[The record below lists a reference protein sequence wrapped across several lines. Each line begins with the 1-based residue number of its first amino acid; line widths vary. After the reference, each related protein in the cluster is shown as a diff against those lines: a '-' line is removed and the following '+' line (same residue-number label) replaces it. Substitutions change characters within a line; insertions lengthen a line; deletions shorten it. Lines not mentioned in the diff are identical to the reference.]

1 MNSIIVARGDVCL
14 FFEHGM
20 MSMHPLH
27 TQSVERFAELC
38 ASLHM
43 GFDARTHLL
52 ASAGFDEASWKEV
65 EKQWMTEIAANPDG
79 DLARRFS
86 VAYAAARAPAV
97 VGSSPREVAAPGS
110 PLTNCQAPPWCTN
123 AATVPLE
130 AFVVVPSML
139 SFADE
144 DTENSPW
151 SSRQPFP
158 GARDV
163 ELTAEL
169 GPCRPGPALPFLAP
183 QGKDEESGVRA
194 ASDQPRTADPR
205 GLARHSIDATVELS
219 RNIRHAPALPFAA
232 AATPVRRLHR
242 FDSQTG
248 LPLKTPY
255 WVDDSAIKPN
265 KSA

>member
-1 MNSIIVARGDVCL
+1 MKSIIVADGDVCL
-14 FFEHGM
+14 FFEHGT

-43 GFDARTHLL
+43 GFDTRTHLL
-52 ASAGFDEASWKEV
+52 ASGGFDEVSWKEV
-65 EKQWMTEIAANPDG
+65 EEHWMTQFAANPDG
-79 DLARRFS
+79 DLARRFG
-86 VAYAAARAPAV
+86 VAYAAARVPA
-97 VGSSPREVAAPGS
+97 A
-110 PLTNCQAPPWCTN
+110 
-123 AATVPLE
+123 
-130 AFVVVPSML
+130 VVPSEMAVTVPASPL
-139 SFADE
+139 PSREAPTWRNSTATVSLDAFLVAPPLVSFADE

-151 SSRQPFP
+151 SSRRQFP

-163 ELTAEL
+163 DLTAEIV
-169 GPCRPGPALPFLAP
+169 PCRSGPVLPFLASP
-183 QGKDEESGVRA
+183 GKDEESGVRA
-194 ASDQPRTADPR
+194 ASDQSRVADQR
-205 GLARHSIDATVELS
+205 VLALHSIDATVELS

-232 AATPVRRLHR
+232 AATPGRRLHR

-255 WVDDSAIKPN
+255 WVDDGAIKPN